1 MLLGLQNSPSEK
13 KSVPIEGLKQITT
26 EIIHQDMFTD
36 SNFNFENVAELPE
49 CDMTDPVAFE
59 VVSLRDA
66 LKSEMEHMNEDL
78 TVKMPDIDAV
88 YFSPGKIVANTK
100 AIEDSVSSV
109 VNEKTASK
117 STPPSPIKRIM
128 CELISMLHNK

>member
-1 MLLGLQNSPSEK
+1 
-13 KSVPIEGLKQITT
+13 
-26 EIIHQDMFTD
+26 MFTD
-36 SNFNFENVAELPE
+36 PNFNFETVAELPDCE
-49 CDMTDPVAFE
+49 MSEPVAFE

-66 LKSEMEHMNEDL
+66 LKSEMEHMNEDP

-109 VNEKTASK
+109 ATEKTTSK

-128 CELISMLHNK
+128 CESRCLF